1 MKTATTLSIET
12 KHPTA
17 VAVGFFDGVH
27 LGHRAVI
34 ESALAEQRN
43 GLECCVFSFAMNG
56 SAPAAKRGARLL
68 QSITLK
74 KQTLEEMGA
83 DWLLI
88 PHFSNFMGL
97 NHEQFAVDVLLR
109 GLHARVVCCGYD
121 YRFGKGACAGAAELA
136 GLLTPYGVAVRQ
148 IGAVL
153 DGGRPVSSTRIR
165 AALEA
170 GRLEEANRLLGR
182 PFAIDWTVEHG
193 RKLGHKLGF
202 PTANQHIGEEFAR
215 PRFGVYATR
224 VLIDGVPYAAATNVG
239 IKPTVGSDCVSAES
253 YILDWSGDLYGR
265 RIETQFLKFLRPEE
279 KFETLEELRHA
290 IGVDAERAREA
301 VAAACAAGGC
311 T

>member
-97 NHEQFAVDVLLR
+97 TPEQFAVDVLLR
-109 GLHARVVCCGYD
+109 GC
-121 YRFGKGACAGAAELA
+121 
-136 GLLTPYGVAVRQ
+136 TPA
-148 IGAVL
+148 
-153 DGGRPVSSTRIR
+153 SS
-165 AALEA
+165 
-170 GRLEEANRLLGR
+170 
-182 PFAIDWTVEHG
+182 
-193 RKLGHKLGF
+193 
-202 PTANQHIGEEFAR
+202 
-215 PRFGVYATR
+215 
-224 VLIDGVPYAAATNVG
+224 AAAMT
-239 IKPTVGSDCVSAES
+239 TVS
-253 YILDWSGDLYGR
+253 
-265 RIETQFLKFLRPEE
+265 
-279 KFETLEELRHA
+279 
-290 IGVDAERAREA
+290 ERAPVREPPSWPD
-301 VAAACAAGGC
+301 C
-311 T
+311 

>member
-1 MKTATTLSIET
+1 MKIATTLSIET

-97 NHEQFAVDVLLR
+97 TPEQFAVDVLLR

-153 DGGRPVSSTRIR
+153 DG
-165 AALEA
+165 A
-170 GRLEEANRLLGR
+170 GRSAPPASAPPSRPGGWRKQTACSGVRLPSTGRWSMGANSGISSVFPLPTSISERNSPGR
-182 PFAIDWTVEHG
+182 A
-193 RKLGHKLGF
+193 
-202 PTANQHIGEEFAR
+202 
-215 PRFGVYATR
+215 
-224 VLIDGVPYAAATNVG
+224 
-239 IKPTVGSDCVSAES
+239 SAS
-253 YILDWSGDLYGR
+253 M
-265 RIETQFLKFLRPEE
+265 PP
-279 KFETLEELRHA
+279 
-290 IGVDAERAREA
+290 
-301 VAAACAAGGC
+301 GC
-311 T
+311 

>member
-1 MKTATTLSIET
+1 MNTATTLSIET
-12 KHPTA
+12 KRPTA

-34 ESALAEQRN
+34 DSALAEQRA
-43 GLECCVFSFAMNG
+43 GLDCCVFSFSMNG
-56 SAPAAKRGARLL
+56 NGPAAKRGTRLL

-74 KQTLEEMGA
+74 KQVLEEMGA
-83 DWLLI
+83 DWLLV
-88 PHFSNFMGL
+88 PHFSQFMGL
-97 NHEQFAVDVLLR
+97 TPEQFAIDVLLR

-121 YRFGKGACAGAAELA
+121 YRFGKGAAAGAAELA
-136 GLLTPYGVAVRQ
+136 ELLVPHGVVVRQ

-153 DGGRPVSSTRIR
+153 DDGKPVSSTRIR

-170 GRLEEANRLLGR
+170 GQLDEANRLLGR
-182 PFAIDWTVEHG
+182 PFSIDWTVEHG

-224 VLIDGVPYAAATNVG
+224 VLIDGVAYAAATNVG

-253 YILDWSGDLYGR
+253 YILGWQGDLYGK
-265 RIETQFLKFLRPEE
+265 RIETQFLEFLRPEE

-290 IGVDAERAREA
+290 ISIDAERAGDAIARR
-301 VAAACAAGGC
+301 G
-311 T
+311 